1 MEPGFIGH
9 KPWTDA
15 DTANLSADGHRLC
28 TAADALLDKLLAKDK
43 GLQVKARDILE
54 QGGDSVSRSRVP
66 SFLKN
71 APEERAEVYKQL
83 KQDPEVQ
90 GTLRDALMKTDGV
103 DSP

>member
-1 MEPGFIGH
+1 VEPGFIGQ

-66 SFLKN
+66 SSSRTRRKSGPRSTSSSSRTRRCK
-71 APEERAEVYKQL
+71 APCATR
-83 KQDPEVQ
+83 
-90 GTLRDALMKTDGV
+90 
-103 DSP
+103 